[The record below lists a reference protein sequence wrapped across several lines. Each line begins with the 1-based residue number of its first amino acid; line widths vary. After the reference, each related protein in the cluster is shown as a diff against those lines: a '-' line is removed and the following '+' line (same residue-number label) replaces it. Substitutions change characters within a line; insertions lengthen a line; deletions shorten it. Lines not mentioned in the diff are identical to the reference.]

1 MAAVSSKR
9 PARKVRVEFRQN
21 RQVRRRIDDWT
32 QRYRAGD
39 DAVLDTRRS
48 ESVRAKG
55 DLSRK
60 RTILVDEHEAPLV
73 DESQWRAGTVTKVHG
88 LVVYVTDEAGGRW
101 ECTVR
106 RVLRT
111 RLIESRAPLCVGD
124 RVWVSDQSK
133 VLDGRPTGVVER
145 VAPRRST
152 LARRDRRQR
161 AHSLVAN
168 ADQLLAVVSVAQPR
182 LPPHL
187 VDRYIVA
194 ALKGQLTPVLCFN
207 KMDLLADNPPTDED
221 EETPVRHS
229 AAEAIDEF
237 RQLGYR
243 CLCTSVVTGAGL
255 AELRDVL
262 RGHLTVLSGQ
272 SGVGKSSLLNAL
284 QPGLNLRVQEVS
296 DENEKGRHTTTLAEL
311 LPLDFGGF
319 VVDTPGIRAF
329 DLWSVAPGELEAC
342 FVEFVPH
349 LQHCRFKNC
358 LHRDEDG
365 CAVRAAVE
373 AGRISTRRYYSYLKM
388 FDEV

>member
-1 MAAVSSKR
+1 MVTVPRKR
-9 PARKVRVEFRQN
+9 PTRKVRVEFRQN
-21 RQVRRRIDDWT
+21 RQVPGRSDDWT

-39 DAVLDTRRS
+39 DGVLESRRS

-60 RTILVDEHEAPLV
+60 RTILVDEHDVPVV
-73 DESQWRAGTVTKVHG
+73 DETQWLSGTVTKVHG
-88 LVVYVTDEAGGRW
+88 LVAYVTGAGGRQW
-101 ECTVR
+101 ECNVR

-124 RVWVSDQSK
+124 RVWLSDQSK
-133 VLDGRPTGVVER
+133 AHDGRSIAVIER

-161 AHSLVAN
+161 AHSIVAN

-207 KMDLLADNPPTDED
+207 KVDLLAAESPPEADDEA
-221 EETPVRHS
+221 PVRRS
-229 AAEAIDEF
+229 VPEVIDEF
-237 RQLGYR
+237 RQLGYP
-243 CLCTSVVTGAGL
+243 CLCTSAVTGAGL
-255 AELRDVL
+255 PELRDAL
-262 RGHLTVLSGQ
+262 RDHLTVLSGQ

-284 QPGLNLRVQEVS
+284 QPGLDLRVQEVS
-296 DENEKGRHTTTLAEL
+296 EENEKGRHTTTLAEL
-311 LPLDFGGF
+311 LPLEGGGF

-342 FVEFVPH
+342 FVEFIPYI
-349 LQHCRFKNC
+349 QRCRFSNC
-358 LHRDEDG
+358 LHRDEDD

-373 AGRISTRRYYSYLKM
+373 AGEISNRRYYSYLKM
-388 FDEV
+388 FEEV